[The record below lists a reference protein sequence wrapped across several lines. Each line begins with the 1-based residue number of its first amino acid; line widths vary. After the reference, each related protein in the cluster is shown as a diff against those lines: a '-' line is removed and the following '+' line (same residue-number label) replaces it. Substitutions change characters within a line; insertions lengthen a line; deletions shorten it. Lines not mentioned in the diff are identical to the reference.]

1 MLALSDPEVELP
13 TLNMN
18 PEHLENISMS
28 SQGAVIHVDENT
40 IPGQDHQITF
50 HLQTVEENNLEHFNN
65 NWANQNLL
73 DPVYLSTA
81 EQKPSVHIVEQPAS
95 HKLRFRYQCEG
106 RGAGALQGQ
115 FSTSEKKIFPKI
127 QIQGYK
133 GPAVVVVSCVTYD
146 NDLPRAH
153 PHNLVSPASVRIG
166 GEYRSYL
173 IDIY

>member
-18 PEHLENISMS
+18 PDHLENLSLF
-28 SQGAVIHVDENT
+28 SQEDVIHVDENT

-50 HLQTVEENNLEHFNN
+50 HLQAVEDQHNHMRENNMEHFNN

-115 FSTSEKKIFPKI
+115 FSTSDKKIFPKI

-133 GPAVVVVSCVTYD
+133 GPAVVVVSCVTHD
-146 NDLPRAH
+146 HDLPRAH
-153 PHNLVSPASVRIG
+153 PHNLVSPASVSIG
-166 GEYRSYL
+166 GEY
-173 IDIY
+173 